1 MFRVKLRALSTLS
14 EFRKRKVMVLEDFRL
29 VDLGFGEIS
38 LTKGSEDEL
47 PGWLTDYLENKGI
60 IKTLD
65 EITLEELGRIL
76 FNEKQNINVPAS
88 IVKVPP
94 NFYSLSDKLLKKL
107 RESKDLEALEQLRK
121 ASNMLNEVKSIRL
134 RKIINI
140 ALLNITD
147 QNLLSNLALEEYLL
161 YSSLRDLISNIMVS
175 KSGATT

>member
-1 MFRVKLRALSTLS
+1 MFRVKLRALSRLS

-38 LTKGSEDEL
+38 LTKGSEDKL
-47 PGWLTDYLENKGI
+47 PGWLADYLENKGM

-88 IVKVPP
+88 IVKVSP

-121 ASNMLNEVKSIRL
+121 ASNMLNEIKSIRL

>member
-121 ASNMLNEVKSIRL
+121 ASNMLNEIKSIRL